1 MNPHKKTAEYRAER
15 YEVRLNSTRKSNRK
29 YRQENHALIAQKR
42 NVRKLEAMMSSASIP
57 YLSGVKRLS
66 PEELVEFK
74 NSWLSWLS
82 QLDPEST
89 QPPRVA
95 AINEF
100 LGIEEEAEEAEE
112 AEQ

>member
-15 YEVRLNSTRKSNRK
+15 YEIRLKTTRKSNRK
-29 YRQENHALIAQKR
+29 YRQENHAIIAQKR
-42 NVRKLEAMMSSASIP
+42 NVRKLEAMRNSACIP

-66 PEELVEFK
+66 PEELLEFK
-74 NSWLSWLS
+74 ASWLQWLS
-82 QLDPEST
+82 QLDPET
-89 QPPRVA
+89 KQPPRVA

-100 LGIEEEAEEAEE
+100 LGIELDKAE

>member
-1 MNPHKKTAEYRAER
+1 MNPHKKTAEYKAQR
-15 YEVRLNSTRKSNRK
+15 YEVRLQITRKCNRK
-29 YRQENHALIAQKR
+29 YRLENHGTIVQKR
-42 NVRKLEAMMSSASIP
+42 NLKKLEIMRNSASIP

-74 NSWLSWLS
+74 ASWLQWLS
-82 QLDPEST
+82 KIDPETT

-100 LGIEEEAEEAEE
+100 LGIELDE